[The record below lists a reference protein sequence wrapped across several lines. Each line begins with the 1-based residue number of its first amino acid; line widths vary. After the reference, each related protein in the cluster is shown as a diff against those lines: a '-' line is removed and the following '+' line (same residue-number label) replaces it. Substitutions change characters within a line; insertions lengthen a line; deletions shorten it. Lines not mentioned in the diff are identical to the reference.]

1 MLTAA
6 EDPHQT
12 GRTRR
17 LRELQQAMY
26 QKTELRRSQRTDSGA
41 PFGVRAASAHWLID
55 LSEGAELVQAG
66 DLTPVPL
73 TVAWYLGLLS
83 FRHRLIGVVDLS
95 AWMGCPVSPLQNSE
109 KLLVLPEA
117 SGLALRLQEVIGW
130 VESSTLHQLERASPQ
145 PWVKA
150 VMGDEQG
157 REWLYLNIASLLQDP
172 VFLKIGLDPDA

>member
-1 MLTAA
+1 MLVPTQ
-6 EDPHQT
+6 DPHEE

-17 LRELQQAMY
+17 LRELQQALHK
-26 QKTELRRSQRTDSGA
+26 KTELRRSKEIDSSS
-41 PFGVRAASAHWLID
+41 PFGLRAAHSHWLID
-55 LSEGAELVQAG
+55 LSEGAELVQAS

-73 TVAWYLGLLS
+73 TVTWYLGLLS
-83 FRHRLIGVVDLS
+83 FRHRLIGVIDLA
-95 AWMGCPVSPLQNSE
+95 AWMGCPVSPLQSSE

-130 VESSTLHQLERASPQ
+130 VESSTLHRLERASPQ